1 MLTLAKTC
9 PIYLEKAKIT
19 QSKYI
24 RVFTLNKNTL
34 YYKDLGLVDYLPTW
48 QAMQQL
54 TETRDATTP
63 DQIWLLEHY
72 PVFTQGQNGK
82 PEHILAPGNIPIV
95 QVDRGGQ
102 VTYHGPGQIVAY
114 LLIDL
119 RRRKLGIR
127 KLVSAIEQSVVDL
140 LAEYGIQAAAR
151 PDAPGVYLG
160 DSKIASLGL
169 RVKRGCSY
177 HGLAFNIDM
186 DLEPFSRINP
196 CGLSN
201 IKMTQVK
208 ELVDNCDLEHIKLQL
223 LNYFSKHLGYDNL
236 QLIDDY
242 Q

>member
-1 MLTLAKTC
+1 MKEN
-9 PIYLEKAKIT
+9 I
-19 QSKYI
+19 
-24 RVFTLNKNTL
+24 L

-54 TETRDATTP
+54 TQTRDATTP
-63 DQIWLLEHY
+63 DQIWLLEHH

-102 VTYHGPGQIVAY
+102 ITYHGPGQIVAY

-127 KLVSAIEQSVVDL
+127 NLVSAIEQSVIDS
-140 LAEYGIQAAAR
+140 LAEYGIKAAAR
-151 PDAPGVYLG
+151 CDAPGVYLG

-196 CGLSN
+196 CGLTN

-208 ELVDNCDLEHIKLQL
+208 ELTDNCEMAHIKSQL